1 MKPIRYII
9 TSLLKSLISEEYQKN
24 IYNKILDI
32 ARKEHYDM
40 FIIEPNEENE
50 ELMNIKIAGYHLETG
65 ELEEERIAGTIKA
78 PANSPVIWVKFD
90 DYGDYDVCTL
100 LLPSEW

>member
-9 TSLLKSLISEEYQKN
+9 TSLLKSLISEEYQTQLTN
-24 IYNKILDI
+24 TIQSIYP
-32 ARKEHYDM
+32 KEQYDM
-40 FIIEPNEENE
+40 YVIEPNEENE

-65 ELEEERIAGTIKA
+65 ELEEERIAGTIKV

>member
-9 TSLLKSLISEEYQKN
+9 TSLLKSLISEEYQTQLTKAIQS
-24 IYNKILDI
+24 IYS
-32 ARKEHYDM
+32 KEQYDM
-40 FIIEPNEENE
+40 YVIEPNEEQE
-50 ELMNIKIAGYHLETG
+50 ELMNIKIAGFHLETG

-78 PANSPVIWVKFD
+78 PAKSPVIWVKID

>member
-9 TSLLKSLISEEYQKN
+9 TSMLKSLISEEYQIQLTN
-24 IYNKILDI
+24 AIQSIYP
-32 ARKEHYDM
+32 KEQYDM
-40 FIIEPNEENE
+40 YVIEPNEENE
-50 ELMNIKIAGYHLETG
+50 ELMNIKISGYHLETG

>member
-9 TSLLKSLISEEYQKN
+9 TSLLKSLISEEYQTQLTN
-24 IYNKILDI
+24 TIQSIYP
-32 ARKEHYDM
+32 KEQYDM
-40 FIIEPNEENE
+40 YVIEPNEENE

>member
-9 TSLLKSLISEEYQKN
+9 TSLLKSLISEEYQTRLTN
-24 IYNKILDI
+24 AIQSIYL
-32 ARKEHYDM
+32 KEQYDM
-40 FIIEPNEENE
+40 YVIEPNEENE
-50 ELMNIKIAGYHLETG
+50 ELVNIKIAGYHLETG

>member
-9 TSLLKSLISEEYQKN
+9 TSLLKSLISEEYQIQLTN
-24 IYNKILDI
+24 AIQSIYP
-32 ARKEHYDM
+32 KEQYDM
-40 FIIEPNEENE
+40 YVIEPNEENE

>member
-9 TSLLKSLISEEYQKN
+9 TSLLKSLISEEYQTQLTN
-24 IYNKILDI
+24 AIQSIYL
-32 ARKEHYDM
+32 KEQYDM
-40 FIIEPNEENE
+40 YVIEPNEENE
-50 ELMNIKIAGYHLETG
+50 ELVNIKIAGYHLETG

>member
-1 MKPIRYII
+1 MKPIRYIM
-9 TSLLKSLISEEYQKN
+9 TSLLKSLISEEYQIQLTN
-24 IYNKILDI
+24 AIQSIYP
-32 ARKEHYDM
+32 KEQYDM
-40 FIIEPNEENE
+40 YVIEPNEENE

>member
-9 TSLLKSLISEEYQKN
+9 TSLLKSLISEEYQTQLTN
-24 IYNKILDI
+24 AIQSIYP
-32 ARKEHYDM
+32 KEQYDM
-40 FIIEPNEENE
+40 YVIEPNEEQE